1 MVFFLTAMDRNLY
14 MRRVKIFLL
23 AAMMLTATA
32 VCSQP
37 AKLKN
42 ILEGLKGSGQDTTRV
57 NLLIG
62 LGKFYLNKPGE
73 IKSDLDSALLL
84 SGQARQL
91 SQKLNY
97 NAGVGKSLIL
107 QSQVFSETGNKSKAM
122 ATAQNALQF
131 AQGHHLLKETADVY
145 LSIANFYGIENS
157 DLAERIRYTEKA
169 IPLYQQGGFKM
180 EQAGA
185 LKSLGDYYHL
195 QADNPKA
202 LKLLEESLALYKAVG
217 FKELQGVYDLLGYLY
232 ARTGNDVL
240 SLKYGLMAVKTAEQV
255 RDTSM
260 QLCTIYNRLAITYNG
275 LKKYDQAYAY
285 YQKALNVALRY
296 QQTDA
301 VQQIKFNQIILMM
314 GIKRSEQSLAT
325 LTEVVQKYPPG
336 DNTRLRITA
345 LSLFAKIYMDMKQL
359 PKAKR
364 FVDSLLFYYPDFGK
378 EFGYAPFVNEPI
390 IKYYFLTKAFNK
402 AYPYLKTNDSL
413 ARLRHNL
420 TTIATN
426 ELNWAKIDSASGK
439 PVSALQHYQEYKSKS
454 DSIKDLDLKKQLSI
468 LQFQFDVDN
477 KDRDILLLRQ
487 KGQLQQN
494 RLHNETI
501 LRNVVIGGLIVVMM
515 FAGLLYS
522 RYNEKNKSNKL
533 LTSKQTQINRQNDEL
548 IRLLQEK
555 EWLLKEIH
563 HRVKNNLQIV
573 ISLLNTQSAYLDNQD
588 ALEAIKNSQ
597 HRMQTMSLIHQ
608 KLYQSENLSTID
620 MAVYIR
626 ELVEY
631 LSDSFGRNKNVVMEI
646 KVAPLKLDVAQAVP
660 LGLILNEAISNAIK
674 YAFPGDQRG
683 HIDICLEP
691 VADGKYLLCVADN
704 GPGLPENF
712 DPYNTSSLGMSLML
726 GLSQQLDGDFM
737 LKNNKGLRVC
747 VTFKAMKFNNLENE
761 LA

>member
-1 MVFFLTAMDRNLY
+1 
-14 MRRVKIFLL
+14 
-23 AAMMLTATA
+23 MMLTAT
-32 VCSQP
+32 VVRSQS
-37 AKLKN
+37 AKLDN
-42 ILEGLKGSGQDTTRV
+42 MLERMRGSRRDTTKV
-57 NLLIG
+57 NLLID

-73 IKSDLDSALLL
+73 LKNDLDSALLL
-84 SGQARQL
+84 SAQANHL
-91 SQKLNY
+91 SLTLKY
-97 NAGVGKSLIL
+97 STGVGKVMIL
-107 QSQVFSETGNKSKAM
+107 ESQVYREGGNKNKAM
-122 ATAQNALQF
+122 AMAQSALQF
-131 AQGHHLLKETADVY
+131 ALGHHLLKETADAY
-145 LSIANFYGIENS
+145 LSFADFYGIEND
-157 DLAERIRYTEKA
+157 DLAERIKYTEKA
-169 IPLYQQGGFKM
+169 IPLYEQGGFKM

-202 LKLLEESLALYKAVG
+202 LKLLEQSLALYQSVG
-217 FKELQGVYDLLGYLY
+217 FKEIQGVYDLLGYLY

-296 QQTDA
+296 KQTDA
-301 VQQIKFNQIILMM
+301 IQQIKFNQIILLM
-314 GIKRSEQSLAT
+314 GIHKPGQSLAA
-325 LTEVVQKYPPG
+325 LSEVVKKYPPG

-345 LSLFAKIYMDMKQL
+345 LSLFAKIYMEMKQL

-364 FVDSLLFYYPDFGK
+364 FVDSLLFYYPDFGR

-390 IKYYFLTKAFNK
+390 IKYYFLNKEFAKAH
-402 AYPYLKTNDSL
+402 PYLKTNDSL

-426 ELNWAKIDSASGK
+426 ELNWARIDSASGQ
-439 PVSALQHYQEYKSKS
+439 PFSALQHYQEYKAKS
-454 DSIKDLDLKKQLSI
+454 DSIKDMDLKKQLSI

-477 KDRDILLLRQ
+477 KDRDILVLKQ

-494 RLHNETI
+494 RIHNETVI
-501 LRNVVIGGLIVVMM
+501 RNAVIGGLIIVMM

-522 RYNEKNKSNKL
+522 RYNVKSRSNKL
-533 LTSKQTQINRQNDEL
+533 LTSKQIQINNQNEQ
-548 IRLLQEK
+548 LLKLLLEK

-573 ISLLNTQSAYLDNQD
+573 ISLLNTQSAYLDNED

-631 LSDSFGRNKNVVMEI
+631 LSDSFSRNKNVVMDI
-646 KVAPLKLDVAQAVP
+646 QVAPLKLDVAQAVP

-674 YAFPGDQRG
+674 YAFLEKQRG
-683 HIDICLEP
+683 RIDICLEP
-691 VADGKYLLCVADN
+691 MGDNRYLLCVADN
-704 GPGLPENF
+704 GPGLPEGF
-712 DPYNTSSLGMSLML
+712 DPYDTTSLGMSLML
-726 GLSQQLDGDFM
+726 GLSQQLDGDF
-737 LKNNKGLRVC
+737 LLENKNGLRVC

-761 LA
+761 VA